1 MEILKTKNNQGN
13 LKKKNKEGGG
23 LFYQILRHYYTS
35 LIKLYHMYI
44 YLRQ

>member
-23 LFYQILRHYYTS
+23 LILS
-35 LIKLYHMYI
+35 DIKTLLYI
-44 YLRQ
+44 FN